1 MSAIY
6 EIVKDMG
13 RGDKMAYFKTI
24 TAEEKKSYDNYMNY
38 QRVLKQRN
46 KDRAKYNDYM
56 KVIKNKSRAANPQLY
71 RLQNNK
77 DVANYRARKTL
88 TPNEA
93 SKVITSNI
101 KNYIERLRAIK
112 QGSQDVVHKKLAAN
126 AMSHKFVDDVFNKA
140 FKSVDF
146 NDMTVRQLK
155 KIVIF
160 NKKADGSS
168 LIFDYVKK
176 NKSELIKELNKLKNN
191 ILIPSDI

>member
-46 KDRAKYNDYM
+46 KNRTKYNEYM

-77 DVANYRARKTL
+77 DVANYRARRTL

-93 SKVITSNI
+93 SQVITSNI
-101 KNYIERLRAIK
+101 KNYIERLK
-112 QGSQDVVHKKLAAN
+112 TVKKGSEDVVHKKLAAN
-126 AMSHKFVDDVFNKA
+126 AMSHRLVDDVFNKA

-146 NDMTVRQLK
+146 NDYNMKQLR
-155 KIVIF
+155 KIVMV

-176 NKSELIKELNKLKNN
+176 NKAELIKELNKLKH
-191 ILIPSDI
+191 IIKIPSDI

>member
-46 KDRAKYNDYM
+46 KNRTKYNEYM

-93 SKVITSNI
+93 SQVISNNI
-101 KNYIERLRAIK
+101 KKYIERLRAIK
-112 QGSQDVVHKKLAAN
+112 QGSQDVVHKKFAAN
-126 AMSHKFVDDVFNKA
+126 AMSHKLVDDVFNKA

-176 NKSELIKELNKLKNN
+176 NKAELIKELNKLKNN
-191 ILIPSDI
+191 IKIPSDI

>member
-1 MSAIY
+1 MSNIY
-6 EIVKDMG
+6 DVVKDMG

-24 TAEEKKSYDNYMNY
+24 TAEEKIAYDNYMNY

-46 KDRAKYNDYM
+46 KDRTKYNEYM
-56 KVIKNKSRAANPQLY
+56 KNIKNKARKANPQLY

-93 SKVITSNI
+93 SKVITNNI
-101 KNYIERLRAIK
+101 KNYIERLKTIK
-112 QGSQDVVHKKLAAN
+112 QGSEDVVHKKSLATVKG
-126 AMSHKFVDDVFNKA
+126 HKLVDDVFNKA

-155 KIVIF
+155 RIIIY

-176 NKSELIKELNKLKNN
+176 PKAELIKELNKLKNV
-191 ILIPSDI
+191 IKIPSDI

>member
-1 MSAIY
+1 MSSIY

-38 QRVLKQRN
+38 QRVLKGRN
-46 KDRAKYNDYM
+46 KNRTKYNEYM
-56 KVIKNKSRAANPQLY
+56 KDIKNKARKANPQLY

-77 DVANYRARKTL
+77 DVANYRARRTL

-101 KNYIERLRAIK
+101 KNYIERLK
-112 QGSQDVVHKKLAAN
+112 TVKKGSEDVVHKKLAAN
-126 AMSHKFVDDVFNKA
+126 AMSHKLVDDVFDKA

-168 LIFDYVKK
+168 IIFDYVKK

-191 ILIPSDI
+191 IKIPNDL